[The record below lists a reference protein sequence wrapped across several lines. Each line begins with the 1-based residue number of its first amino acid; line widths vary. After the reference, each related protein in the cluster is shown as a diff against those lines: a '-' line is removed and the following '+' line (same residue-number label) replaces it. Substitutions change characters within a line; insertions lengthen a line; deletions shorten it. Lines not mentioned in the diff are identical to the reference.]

1 MSAKV
6 RTLLLRLHGDRRGLT
21 TVEYA
26 IVLCLI
32 AAVVVTTWQKF
43 GADVKT
49 KLVKGTGLISSE
61 LDTGLNNSR

>member
-1 MSAKV
+1 MTAKI
-6 RTLLLRLHGDRRGLT
+6 RSLLLRLRDDHRGLT

-43 GADVKT
+43 GSEVKDR
-49 KLVKGTGLISSE
+49 LVTGTDRINGEMKAGLDKGK
-61 LDTGLNNSR
+61 

>member
-1 MSAKV
+1 MTAWIGT
-6 RTLLLRLHGDRRGLT
+6 RLDRLRADQRGLT

-43 GADVKT
+43 GKDVKD
-49 KLVKGTGLISSE
+49 KLVTQTDRISGQM
-61 LDTGLNNSR
+61 DTGIKNSK